1 MYPAITGKKINPDS
15 THLLFKKAD
24 IGDPPISSILD
35 LKNFEIHGRV
45 QK

>member
-15 THLLFKKAD
+15 THLLFRKAD
-24 IGDPPISSILD
+24 IGDPPISSILN
-35 LKNFEIHGRV
+35 LNKFEIHGQV